1 MAVSDRIIRYNG
13 DMATL
18 AWKYPT
24 QKLMTSMSVMVNSS
38 QEAVLY
44 AGGKAWDCFEAGLHE
59 LSLHKLPLFSKYKP
73 LPADGLTP
81 FTAEIWYVNKAATLE
96 PRWGTSSPIQVQ
108 DPKLGACSVRAN
120 GQFGIQIVDS
130 GVFLTRLVGTLP
142 SFSIQDVTRYF
153 QGIYTTEIK
162 SAIASYIVRR
172 SVSVLEIN
180 AYLKELS
187 QFVRGEL
194 NLRTQE
200 FGIQVISFEVNAISV
215 DENRLEPAPS
225 AASPDFCSG
234 CGAQL
239 SPNASFCS
247 GCGKRIRRCSRCGA
261 LLPAS
266 DASYCHHCGNHLP
279 IQEG

>member
-1 MAVSDRIIRYNG
+1 MTAADRIIRYNG
-13 DMATL
+13 DMETL
-18 AWKYPT
+18 AWKYPS
-24 QKLMTSMSVMVNSS
+24 QRLMTSMSVMVNQS

-44 AGGKAWDCFEAGLHE
+44 AGGKAWDCLEAGLHE

-81 FTAEIWYVNKAATLE
+81 FTAEIWYVNKAATLK

-108 DPKLGACSVRAN
+108 DPKLGLCSVRAN
-120 GQFGIQIVDS
+120 GQFGVQIADS
-130 GVFLTRLVGTLP
+130 GIFLTRLVGTLP
-142 SFSIQDVTRYF
+142 SFTIQDVTRYL

-215 DENRLEPAPS
+215 DETKLEPAPTTS
-225 AASPDFCSG
+225 LDFCSA

-239 SPNASFCS
+239 SPSASFCS
-247 GCGKRIRRCSRCGA
+247 GCGKRISRCSRCGA

>member
-1 MAVSDRIIRYNG
+1 MAGSDRIIRYNG
-13 DMATL
+13 DMETL
-18 AWKYPT
+18 AWKYPSH
-24 QKLMTSMSVMVNSS
+24 KLLTSMSVMVNSS

-44 AGGKAWDCFEAGLHE
+44 AGGRAWDCLGAGLHE

-73 LPADGLTP
+73 LPADGLMP
-81 FTAEIWYVNKAATLE
+81 FTAEIWYVNKAATLT

-108 DPKLGACSVRAN
+108 DPKLGPCSVRAN

-142 SFSIQDVTRYF
+142 SFSIQNVTSYF

-162 SAIASYIVRR
+162 TAIASYIVRR
-172 SVSVLEIN
+172 SISALEIN

-187 QFVRGEL
+187 QAVRSEL
-194 NLRTQE
+194 NLRTRE
-200 FGIQVISFEVNAISV
+200 YGIQVISFEVNAISV
-215 DENRLEPAPS
+215 DERRLEPAS
-225 AASPDFCSG
+225 TAARDFCPA
-234 CGAQL
+234 CGTAL

-247 GCGKRIRRCSRCGA
+247 GCGRRVRRCRRCGA

-279 IQEG
+279 VQEG